1 MFASTIKKAVMA
13 EVNRR
18 IQEGEKAYA
27 EHVAE
32 VEARLAETIRT
43 ETEKAETSKQFK
55 ASQIVATILG

>member
-1 MFASTIKKAVMA
+1 MA